1 VPNGYWPLIVMD
13 NINTRGAAGI
23 HEDRNG
29 QPFAS
34 ITASSVLDQWSL
46 TASHEALEMLVDPWG
61 NRLVAGDSP
70 KSDQARVSFLVE
82 VSDPSVNPDN
92 AKFRAGCTRP
102 QPNVCPVRAKMADV
116 PVAASNR
123 RRITSQ

>member
-1 VPNGYWPLIVMD
+1 MD

>member
-1 VPNGYWPLIVMD
+1 MD

-82 VSDPSVNPDN
+82 VSDPSESVRGGAIVGHGAAAFCGCV
-92 AKFRAGCTRP
+92 AK
-102 QPNVCPVRAKMADV
+102 
-116 PVAASNR
+116 
-123 RRITSQ
+123 